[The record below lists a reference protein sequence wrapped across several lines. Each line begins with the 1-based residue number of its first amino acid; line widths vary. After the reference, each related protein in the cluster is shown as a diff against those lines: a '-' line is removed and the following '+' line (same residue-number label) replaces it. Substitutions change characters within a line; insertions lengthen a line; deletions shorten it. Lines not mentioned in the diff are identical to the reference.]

1 MKTIRK
7 LSILLIIAAMAL
19 GACTPAATP
28 APETVAPAAPVQP
41 TPVPPTP
48 VPPTPV
54 PTTAPAAPE
63 ATTAPTPETTAPAGL
78 TCERPIRVGLITDAS
93 GPLAL
98 YGAHIIRSFM
108 LGMEY
113 AAGAPGSAGDV
124 FEISERTNNFQV
136 DGCEIQVI
144 AVDDASNPENTATL
158 ARELIEI
165 NEVDIIVG
173 TVSSGATATLQGIAL
188 ENRIPLIVA
197 PAAANDITGA
207 NFNEFTFRVS
217 RNNYQDAINLCQ
229 YMTND
234 YETFVQ
240 IAPDYAFG
248 WGGAAA
254 FRDACTFYGG
264 EFVADD
270 IFAPAT
276 TTDFTPYMEQ
286 ILDSGA
292 EAWVVTW
299 AGGGFIPMMQAARDQ
314 GVADEMS
321 MGTAFID
328 NISMPAFFAPAVGS
342 TSGIFF
348 HYTLP
353 DNEIIT
359 WQTEQTK
366 ARYGTVPDLFDAD
379 GFNAATL
386 LVEALRATGGSPD
399 EAELRAAMEG
409 ITFEGPK
416 GTVLIRAEDHVA
428 IQDMYIVTLLN
439 VNDPE
444 FRYYELVDVTRPEP
458 PCLLPEAL
466 RSRCGSLPIGSL
478 SGR

>member
-1 MKTIRK
+1 MKNVRT
-7 LSILLIIAAMAL
+7 LSMLLIIAALIL
-19 GACTPAATP
+19 GACSPQATP
-28 APETVAPAAPVQP
+28 TPEAPAPVEPAPAQP

-48 VPPTPV
+48 VPATPV
-54 PTTAPAAPE
+54 PAATKPPAADTP
-63 ATTAPTPETTAPAGL
+63 APAPAGL
-78 TCERPIRVGLITDAS
+78 ACDRPIKVGLITDAS

-98 YGAHIIRSFM
+98 YGAHILRSFM

-124 FEISERTNNFQV
+124 FEIAERTNTFNV
-136 DGCEIQVI
+136 EGCEIQVI

-165 NEVDIIVG
+165 EEVDLIVG

-197 PAAANDITGA
+197 PAAANDITGV

-217 RNNYQDAINLCQ
+217 RNNYQDAINLCE

-234 YETFVQ
+234 FDTFVQ

-254 FRDACTFYGG
+254 FRDACTYYGG
-264 EFVADD
+264 EFIADD

-292 EAWVVTW
+292 EAWIVTR

-353 DNEIIT
+353 DNPIIT
-359 WQTEQTK
+359 WQTEQTR

-379 GFNAATL
+379 GFNAAL
-386 LVEALRATGGSPD
+386 LVVEALRAAGGSPD
-399 EAELRAAMEG
+399 EAELRSAMEG

-416 GTVLIRAEDHVA
+416 GTILIRAEDHVA
-428 IQDMYIVTLLN
+428 VQDMYIVTLLN

-444 FRYYELVDVTRPEP
+444 FRYYELVEVTRPEP

-466 RSRCGSLPIGSL
+466 RSRCGDLPYGSL
-478 SGR
+478 QGQ